1 MSQISG
7 EKFCLGR
14 KYGNTIELT
23 TAVGHKKPAI
33 KKLNDDEYMVCSTGE
48 IKEYQKNKDKTGQ
61 SNLHNVR
68 ATFRKLR
75 RLIAVNFDG
84 VELRNSALWITLTY
98 AELMQS
104 PERLKADFKQFM
116 AKLAKFWHVKRS
128 DLCWISAV
136 ECQASGSLHVHLLI
150 KFKNNR
156 KRMFIPNSIC
166 RELWGQ
172 GFVNVQRIKSTKN
185 NGLSRYLSAYLTD
198 LSFDEN
204 IDEVGK
210 GLFSKDTHKKSK
222 KVIKGARLSLYKKN
236 MNIIRHSLNIPQA
249 AVKHGNRNEILK
261 FWGMN
266 DPVTTFYKHFE
277 IERENS
283 DPFDIEVEY
292 CVINT

>member
-1 MSQISG
+1 MKSISN

-14 KYGNTIELT
+14 KYGNTVEIT
-23 TAVGHKKPAI
+23 TAVGSKNPAV
-33 KKLNDDEYMVCSTGE
+33 KKLNSDEYMVCSTGE
-48 IKEYQKNKDKTGQ
+48 IKEYQKNKDKTGE

-172 GFVNVQRIKSTKN
+172 GFVNVQRIKDTKN

-198 LSFDEN
+198 LSFDEDVTGIGN
-204 IDEVGK
+204 N
-210 GLFSKDTHKKSK
+210 LFGNGKKSK
-222 KVIKGARLSLYKKN
+222 SKSVIKGARLGLYKKN
-236 MNIIRHSLNIPQA
+236 MNIIRHSVGIPQA
-249 AVKHGNRNEILK
+249 AVTYGNRDEILR
-261 FWGMN
+261 FWN
-266 DPVTTFYKHFE
+266 INNPETTFYKHFE
-277 IERENS
+277 IKREND